1 MKKETKSD
9 LKSGAATGAGA
20 AVGAV
25 AGVIAGDALAAET
38 AGAAEIETPENAG
51 TSGHAGGSDT
61 YGMEGGVAAGAAT
74 AAGTGHASGA
84 QSGNT
89 GAQPGNAGTQSGNAG
104 AQSVNDGM
112 AAGNA
117 GAATENAVETDYA
130 AEAGMTVEAE
140 AGEDVSPATGGASAG
155 EDDGSQVTVVGY
167 ETMDMEGGGQMDV
180 AVVEVDGLQGVVADI
195 DMDGSADIVA
205 IDANDDGRL
214 GEDEFLDVSGQG
226 IDMASLGGEM
236 QVSGEP
242 LVAEVP
248 ASQYD
253 AVADP
258 QDGSQ
263 TGFQADAGGA
273 LPDDGQQAGDLQG
286 NILQTDDLQDNYADV
301 AFNDVYEDAPL
312 DYVND
317 ADVGDY
323 MA

>member
-1 MKKETKSD
+1 MRQYLDLLRDVKDNGVDRMEIIDQKKLRELEPNISPDAK
-9 LKSGAATGAGA
+9 GAL
-20 AVGAV
+20 
-25 AGVIAGDALAAET
+25 LAAS
-38 AGAAEIETPENAG
+38 AGIVCPYELTI
-51 TSGHAGGSDT
+51 
-61 YGMEGGVAAGAAT
+61 
-74 AAGTGHASGA
+74 
-84 QSGNT
+84 
-89 GAQPGNAGTQSGNAG
+89 
-104 AQSVNDGM
+104 
-112 AAGNA
+112 
-117 GAATENAVETDYA
+117 AATENAVETDYA

-140 AGEDVSPATGGASAG
+140 AGEDVAPATGGASAG

-226 IDMASLGGEM
+226 IDMASLGGGM

-253 AVADP
+253 AVDDP

-273 LPDDGQQAGDLQG
+273 LPDDGQQAGDLQS
-286 NILQTDDLQDNYADV
+286 NILQTDDLQDSYADV

-323 MA
+323 MV

>member
-51 TSGHAGGSDT
+51 TSGHTDGSDA
-61 YGMEGGVAAGAAT
+61 YGMESGVAAGAAA

-84 QSGNT
+84 QSGNA
-89 GAQPGNAGTQSGNAG
+89 GAQSGNTG
-104 AQSVNDGM
+104 SQSVNDGM

-140 AGEDVSPATGGASAG
+140 AGEDVSPATGGASEG

-226 IDMASLGGEM
+226 IDMASLGGGM

-253 AVADP
+253 AVPDP

-286 NILQTDDLQDNYADV
+286 NILQTDDLQDSYADV

>member
-51 TSGHAGGSDT
+51 ASGHAGGSDT
-61 YGMEGGVAAGAAT
+61 YGMEGGVAAGAAA
-74 AAGTGHASGA
+74 AAGTGHASGT
-84 QSGNT
+84 QSGNSS
-89 GAQPGNAGTQSGNAG
+89 GTQSGNTG

-117 GAATENAVETDYA
+117 GAATGNAVETDYA

-140 AGEDVSPATGGASAG
+140 VGEDVSPATGGASAG

-226 IDMASLGGEM
+226 IDMASLGGGM

-258 QDGSQ
+258 QDASQ

-273 LPDDGQQAGDLQG
+273 LPDDGQQA
-286 NILQTDDLQDNYADV
+286 
-301 AFNDVYEDAPL
+301 PL

-317 ADVGDY
+317 ADIGDY

>member
-38 AGAAEIETPENAG
+38 AGAAEIETPENTG
-51 TSGHAGGSDT
+51 TSGHAGGSGT
-61 YGMEGGVAAGAAT
+61 YGMEGGVAAGAAA
-74 AAGTGHASGA
+74 AAGTGHASGT

-89 GAQPGNAGTQSGNAG
+89 GAQSGNAG
-104 AQSVNDGM
+104 SQSVNNGM

-140 AGEDVSPATGGASAG
+140 AGEDVAPATGGASAG
-155 EDDGSQVTVVGY
+155 EEVTVVGY

-226 IDMASLGGEM
+226 IDMASLGGGI

-253 AVADP
+253 AVVDP

-273 LPDDGQQAGDLQG
+273 LPDDGQQAGDLQS
-286 NILQTDDLQDNYADV
+286 NILQTDDLQDSYADV

>member
-1 MKKETKSD
+1 
-9 LKSGAATGAGA
+9 
-20 AVGAV
+20 
-25 AGVIAGDALAAET
+25 
-38 AGAAEIETPENAG
+38 
-51 TSGHAGGSDT
+51 
-61 YGMEGGVAAGAAT
+61 
-74 AAGTGHASGA
+74 
-84 QSGNT
+84 
-89 GAQPGNAGTQSGNAG
+89 
-104 AQSVNDGM
+104 
-112 AAGNA
+112 
-117 GAATENAVETDYA
+117 
-130 AEAGMTVEAE
+130 
-140 AGEDVSPATGGASAG
+140 
-155 EDDGSQVTVVGY
+155 
-167 ETMDMEGGGQMDV
+167 MDV

-226 IDMASLGGEM
+226 IDMASLGGGM

-263 TGFQADAGGA
+263 TGFQAYAGGA

-286 NILQTDDLQDNYADV
+286 NILQTDDLQDSYADV
-301 AFNDVYEDAPL
+301 AFNDVYEDTPL

-317 ADVGDY
+317 ADIGDY

>member
-51 TSGHAGGSDT
+51 ASGHAGGSDT
-61 YGMEGGVAAGAAT
+61 YGMEGGVVAGAAA

-84 QSGNT
+84 QSGN
-89 GAQPGNAGTQSGNAG
+89 AGTQSGNTG
-104 AQSVNDGM
+104 SQSVNDGM

-117 GAATENAVETDYA
+117 GAATGNAVETDYA

-140 AGEDVSPATGGASAG
+140 AGEDVSPATGGVSAG

-226 IDMASLGGEM
+226 IDMASLGGGM

-263 TGFQADAGGA
+263 TCFQADAGGA

-286 NILQTDDLQDNYADV
+286 NILQTDDLQDSYADV

>member
-61 YGMEGGVAAGAAT
+61 YGMEGGVAAGAAA

-84 QSGNT
+84 QSGN
-89 GAQPGNAGTQSGNAG
+89 AG
-104 AQSVNDGM
+104 AQSVNNGM

-140 AGEDVSPATGGASAG
+140 AGEDVAPATGGASAG

-226 IDMASLGGEM
+226 IDMASLGGGM

-258 QDGSQ
+258 QDG
-263 TGFQADAGGA
+263 
-273 LPDDGQQAGDLQG
+273 
-286 NILQTDDLQDNYADV
+286 YADV
-301 AFNDVYEDAPL
+301 AINDVYEDAPL

>member
-51 TSGHAGGSDT
+51 TSGHTGGSDT
-61 YGMEGGVAAGAAT
+61 YGMEGGVAAGAAA

-84 QSGNT
+84 QSGN
-89 GAQPGNAGTQSGNAG
+89 AG
-104 AQSVNDGM
+104 AQSVNNGM

-140 AGEDVSPATGGASAG
+140 AGEDVSPVTGGAPAG
-155 EDDGSQVTVVGY
+155 EDDGSQVTIVGY

-226 IDMASLGGEM
+226 IDMASLGGGM

-253 AVADP
+253 AVVDP

-273 LPDDGQQAGDLQG
+273 LPDDGQQAGDLQS
-286 NILQTDDLQDNYADV
+286 NILQTDDLQDSYADV

-317 ADVGDY
+317 ADIGDY

>member
-25 AGVIAGDALAAET
+25 VGVIAGDALAAET

-61 YGMEGGVAAGAAT
+61 YGIEGGVAAGAAA

-89 GAQPGNAGTQSGNAG
+89 GTQSGNAG
-104 AQSVNDGM
+104 SQSVNNGM

-130 AEAGMTVEAE
+130 AEAGVTVEAE
-140 AGEDVSPATGGASAG
+140 AGEDVSPVTGGASAG

-226 IDMASLGGEM
+226 IDMASLGGGM

-242 LVAEVP
+242 FVAEVP

-286 NILQTDDLQDNYADV
+286 NILQTDDLQDSYADV
-301 AFNDVYEDAPL
+301 AFNDVYEETPL

-317 ADVGDY
+317 ADIGDY

>member
-1 MKKETKSD
+1 
-9 LKSGAATGAGA
+9 
-20 AVGAV
+20 
-25 AGVIAGDALAAET
+25 
-38 AGAAEIETPENAG
+38 
-51 TSGHAGGSDT
+51 
-61 YGMEGGVAAGAAT
+61 
-74 AAGTGHASGA
+74 
-84 QSGNT
+84 
-89 GAQPGNAGTQSGNAG
+89 
-104 AQSVNDGM
+104 
-112 AAGNA
+112 
-117 GAATENAVETDYA
+117 
-130 AEAGMTVEAE
+130 
-140 AGEDVSPATGGASAG
+140 
-155 EDDGSQVTVVGY
+155 
-167 ETMDMEGGGQMDV
+167 MDV

>member
-9 LKSGAATGAGA
+9 LKSGAVTGAGA

-38 AGAAEIETPENAG
+38 AGAAEIEAPENAG

-61 YGMEGGVAAGAAT
+61 YGMEGEVAAVAAA

-84 QSGNT
+84 
-89 GAQPGNAGTQSGNAG
+89 QSGNAG

-140 AGEDVSPATGGASAG
+140 AGEDVSPATGGVSAG

-226 IDMASLGGEM
+226 IDMASLGGGM

-286 NILQTDDLQDNYADV
+286 NILQTDDLQDSYADV

>member
-61 YGMEGGVAAGAAT
+61 YGMEGGVAAGAAA
-74 AAGTGHASGA
+74 AAGTGHVSGA

-89 GAQPGNAGTQSGNAG
+89 GTQSGNAG
-104 AQSVNDGM
+104 SQSVSDGM

-117 GAATENAVETDYA
+117 GAATENAIETDYA

-140 AGEDVSPATGGASAG
+140 VGEDISPATSGVSAG

-226 IDMASLGGEM
+226 IDMASLGGGM

-263 TGFQADAGGA
+263 TGFQTDAGGT

-286 NILQTDDLQDNYADV
+286 NILQTDDLQDSYADV

>member
-61 YGMEGGVAAGAAT
+61 YGMEGGVAAGVAA

-89 GAQPGNAGTQSGNAG
+89 GS
-104 AQSVNDGM
+104 QSVYNGM
-112 AAGNA
+112 AAGNE

-140 AGEDVSPATGGASAG
+140 AGEDVSPAASGVSAG

-226 IDMASLGGEM
+226 IDMASLGGGM

-258 QDGSQ
+258 QDASQ

-286 NILQTDDLQDNYADV
+286 NILQTDDLQDSYADV

>member
-51 TSGHAGGSDT
+51 TSGHAGGSGA
-61 YGMEGGVAAGAAT
+61 YGMEGGVAAGAAA

-84 QSGNT
+84 QSGN
-89 GAQPGNAGTQSGNAG
+89 AGS
-104 AQSVNDGM
+104 QSVNDGM

-226 IDMASLGGEM
+226 IDMASLGGGM
-236 QVSGEP
+236 QVSGES

-286 NILQTDDLQDNYADV
+286 NILQTDDLQDSYADV

-317 ADVGDY
+317 ADIGDY

>member
-38 AGAAEIETPENAG
+38 AGAAEIETPENTG

-61 YGMEGGVAAGAAT
+61 YGMEGGVAAGAAA
-74 AAGTGHASGA
+74 AAGAGHASGA

-89 GAQPGNAGTQSGNAG
+89 GTQSENAGS
-104 AQSVNDGM
+104 QSVNNGM

-226 IDMASLGGEM
+226 IDMASLGGGM

-258 QDGSQ
+258 QDG
-263 TGFQADAGGA
+263 
-273 LPDDGQQAGDLQG
+273 
-286 NILQTDDLQDNYADV
+286 YADV

-317 ADVGDY
+317 ADIGDY

>member
-61 YGMEGGVAAGAAT
+61 YGMEGGVAAGAAA

-84 QSGNT
+84 QSGN
-89 GAQPGNAGTQSGNAG
+89 AGS
-104 AQSVNDGM
+104 QSVNDGM

-117 GAATENAVETDYA
+117 GAATGNTVETDYA

-214 GEDEFLDVSGQG
+214 GEDEFLDVSCQG
-226 IDMASLGGEM
+226 IDMASLGGGM

-263 TGFQADAGGA
+263 TGFQADAGGT
-273 LPDDGQQAGDLQG
+273 LPDDGQQAGDLQS
-286 NILQTDDLQDNYADV
+286 NILQTDDLQDSYADV

>member
-25 AGVIAGDALAAET
+25 AGVIASDALAAKT

-61 YGMEGGVAAGAAT
+61 YGMEGGVAAGAAA

-84 QSGNT
+84 QSGNS
-89 GAQPGNAGTQSGNAG
+89 GGTQSGNAG
-104 AQSVNDGM
+104 TQSVNDGM

-117 GAATENAVETDYA
+117 GAATGNAVETDYA

-140 AGEDVSPATGGASAG
+140 VGEDVSPATSGVSAG

-226 IDMASLGGEM
+226 IHMASLGGGM

-242 LVAEVP
+242 FVAEVP

-286 NILQTDDLQDNYADV
+286 NILQTDDLQDSYADV

-317 ADVGDY
+317 ADIGDY

>member
-9 LKSGAATGAGA
+9 LKSGAVTGAGA

-25 AGVIAGDALAAET
+25 AGVISGDALAAET

-51 TSGHAGGSDT
+51 TSGHAGGSGA
-61 YGMEGGVAAGAAT
+61 YGMEGGVAAGAAA
-74 AAGTGHASGA
+74 AAGTGHVSGA
-84 QSGNT
+84 QSGNS
-89 GAQPGNAGTQSGNAG
+89 GGTQSGNTG

-117 GAATENAVETDYA
+117 GAATGNAVETDYA

-140 AGEDVSPATGGASAG
+140 AGEDVSPAASGVSAG

-226 IDMASLGGEM
+226 IDMASLGGGM

-258 QDGSQ
+258 QDASQ

-286 NILQTDDLQDNYADV
+286 NILQTDDLQDSYADV
-301 AFNDVYEDAPL
+301 AFNDVYEDAPF

>member
-61 YGMEGGVAAGAAT
+61 YGMEGGVAAGAAA

-84 QSGNT
+84 QSGN
-89 GAQPGNAGTQSGNAG
+89 AGS
-104 AQSVNDGM
+104 QSVNDGM

-226 IDMASLGGEM
+226 IDMASLGGGM

-273 LPDDGQQAGDLQG
+273 LPDDGQQAGDLQS
-286 NILQTDDLQDNYADV
+286 NILQTDDLQDSYADV

-317 ADVGDY
+317 ADIGDY

>member
-38 AGAAEIETPENAG
+38 AGATEIETPENAG

-61 YGMEGGVAAGAAT
+61 YGMEGGVAAGAAA
-74 AAGTGHASGA
+74 AAGTGHVSGA
-84 QSGNT
+84 QSGNSG
-89 GAQPGNAGTQSGNAG
+89 GAQSGNAG
-104 AQSVNDGM
+104 SQSVNDGM

-226 IDMASLGGEM
+226 IDMASLGGGM

-273 LPDDGQQAGDLQG
+273 LPDDGQQAGDLQS
-286 NILQTDDLQDNYADV
+286 NILQTDDLQDSYADV

-317 ADVGDY
+317 ADIGDY